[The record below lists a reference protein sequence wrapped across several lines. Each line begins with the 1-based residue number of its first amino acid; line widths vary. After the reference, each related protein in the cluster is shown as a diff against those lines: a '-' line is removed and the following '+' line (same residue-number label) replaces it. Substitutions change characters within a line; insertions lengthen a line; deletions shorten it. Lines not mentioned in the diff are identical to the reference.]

1 MLSLTLN
8 PKSRLLKCS
17 DGIEMVDS
25 RDLRHGLAADL
36 DFPHLGAF
44 GEIVDGGQ
52 VFLNGVMNIG
62 QGLLFGRPLRPTTW
76 QAGNMHGEP
85 FFGQEFKS

>member
-1 MLSLTLN
+1 MGLCLGMVRMRV
-8 PKSRLLKCS
+8 PS

-44 GEIVDGGQ
+44 GEIVDGG
-52 VFLNGVMNIG
+52 
-62 QGLLFGRPLRPTTW
+62 
-76 QAGNMHGEP
+76 
-85 FFGQEFKS
+85 

>member
-1 MLSLTLN
+1 VSWNGENAGSVGHHDMLPLTLN
-8 PKSRLLKCS
+8 PKTRFLKCT

-44 GEIVDGGQ
+44 GEIVDSG
-52 VFLNGVMNIG
+52 
-62 QGLLFGRPLRPTTW
+62 
-76 QAGNMHGEP
+76 
-85 FFGQEFKS
+85 